1 MIFGNSIQFPIIL
14 NKFIH
19 RIEFSF
25 KLSVLKVE
33 RIIKIF
39 VEKLKISFYP
49 FKEGDNEKRR
59 KRWTHLVCSEEQIEL
74 PRLGVHRQ
82 AAHEQG
88 AHLEQEK
95 EGGR

>member
-1 MIFGNSIQFPIIL
+1 M
-14 NKFIH
+14 
-19 RIEFSF
+19 
-25 KLSVLKVE
+25 
-33 RIIKIF
+33 
-39 VEKLKISFYP
+39 
-49 FKEGDNEKRR
+49 R